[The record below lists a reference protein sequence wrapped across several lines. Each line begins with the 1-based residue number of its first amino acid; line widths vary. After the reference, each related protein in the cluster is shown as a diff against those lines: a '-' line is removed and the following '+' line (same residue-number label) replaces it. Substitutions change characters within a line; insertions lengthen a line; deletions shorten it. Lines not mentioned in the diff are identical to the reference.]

1 MLSLATIVAL
11 FGLAIF
17 APLLRTINPL
27 TQHYDALD
35 LGPGPQ
41 HWFGTDSLGR
51 DQYSRL
57 LYGLRVPLLAG
68 LVGAAIT
75 TIVGTLLGVMAG
87 YFGGPIDTLLSRFTD
102 LIFAFPGFTL
112 ALIVVSVYGNALDSV
127 IAGAGRL
134 LTLIVVFG
142 LVGWPSLMRFV
153 RSLTLSMKE
162 QQFIEAARTCGTSH
176 TKIIFSHLL
185 PNMWGLILVQAGFIV
200 ISFVYTEA
208 TLSNFG
214 LGVEPPN
221 PDLEQMLYNG
231 TSNMGVS
238 YWEVLFPSAF
248 LGIIASVATR
258 VVVMYG
264 GRVMETGSV
273 AEIFYRPTH
282 PYTHALLA
290 SIPRLD
296 QPRGEPLRPIP
307 GRPADLVNPA
317 PGCPF
322 APRCPF
328 ALPVCRVQ
336 MPALEAAN
344 APGHQVA
351 CWNPLRETAA

>member
-1 MLSLATIVAL
+1 MTQQRQDAPGDGPGRLATEMELTAVVTPAGYEPEQVIAGPAAGSPAMDAWRRFRGNWAAVLSLATIVAL

-17 APLLRTINPL
+17 APFLHTTNPL

-68 LVGAAIT
+68 IVGAAIT
-75 TIVGTLLGVMAG
+75 TIMGTLLGVVAG

-112 ALIVVSVYGNALDSV
+112 ALIVVSVYGNALDSI

-142 LVGWPSLMRFV
+142 LVGWPGLMRFV

-176 TKIIFSHLL
+176 AKIIFSHLL

-208 TLSNFG
+208 TLSIFG

-221 PDLEQMLYNG
+221 PDLGQMLYNG

-248 LGIIASVATR
+248 LVII
-258 VVVMYG
+258 
-264 GRVMETGSV
+264 
-273 AEIFYRPTH
+273 F
-282 PYTHALLA
+282 LA
-290 SIPRLD
+290 FTFLADGLRD
-296 QPRGEPLRPIP
+296 AFDPRGE
-307 GRPADLVNPA
+307 D
-317 PGCPF
+317 
-322 APRCPF
+322 
-328 ALPVCRVQ
+328 
-336 MPALEAAN
+336 
-344 APGHQVA
+344 
-351 CWNPLRETAA
+351 